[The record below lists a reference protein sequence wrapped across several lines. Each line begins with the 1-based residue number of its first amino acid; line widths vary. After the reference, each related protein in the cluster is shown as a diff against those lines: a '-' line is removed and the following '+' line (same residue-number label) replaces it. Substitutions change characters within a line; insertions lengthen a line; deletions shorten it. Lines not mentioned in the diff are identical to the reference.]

1 MWTLWILL
9 LSDASCYVQPGIGKD
24 TKANVA
30 QNVVLQGCGCTTWLQ
45 LFGFTLMVNSSALRL
60 RGWIDYTGEQS
71 KRGGGCP
78 VSPVRAL
85 KLMRT
90 QQRVVVFFKC
100 LKA

>member
-30 QNVVLQGCGCTTWLQ
+30 QNIVLQGVDARRGRSC
-45 LFGFTLMVNSSALRL
+45 SALHRWLTAQHPQL
-60 RGWIDYTGEQS
+60 RGWIDYTREQS
-71 KRGGGCP
+71 KRRGGCP

-90 QQRVVVFFKC
+90 QQRVVFF
-100 LKA
+100 LKMS